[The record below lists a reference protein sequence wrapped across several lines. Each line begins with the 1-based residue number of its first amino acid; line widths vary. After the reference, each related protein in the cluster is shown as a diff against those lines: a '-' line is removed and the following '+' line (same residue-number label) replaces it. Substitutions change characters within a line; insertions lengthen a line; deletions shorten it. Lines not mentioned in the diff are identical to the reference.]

1 MPNFGENTMAKST
14 KKPAAPKTDQPSADK
29 DVIAK
34 AVSVGTAMLKQ
45 GGSKADAARAIFALI
60 HDQPRDA
67 VIEAFIKGATIT
79 PKGAPTYYYNVS
91 RKFKRQETPAGK

>member
-1 MPNFGENTMAKST
+1 MAKST
-14 KKPAAPKTDQPSADK
+14 KKPASTKTEEPTVNKDQ
-29 DVIAK
+29 IAK
-34 AVSVGTAMLKQ
+34 AVSAGTALLNQ

-91 RKFKRQETPAGK
+91 RKFKRQPAAAAN